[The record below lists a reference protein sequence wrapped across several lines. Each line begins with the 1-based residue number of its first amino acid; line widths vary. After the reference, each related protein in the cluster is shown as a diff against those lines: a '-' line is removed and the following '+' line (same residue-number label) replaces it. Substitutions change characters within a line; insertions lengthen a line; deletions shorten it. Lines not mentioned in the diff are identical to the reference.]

1 MATAP
6 SILVTLLNPLEER
19 GWINRTR
26 DPNDRRRHLVE
37 ITKAGASRFRTAS
50 EAQRQVEDEVFRAL
64 DDEQRSQLRDLLL
77 IVRDDVIGEDD
88 EHCATPGSLENA
100 DG

>member
-1 MATAP
+1 MDQPHARPQQP
-6 SILVTLLNPLEER
+6 SPTPRRNHQGR
-19 GWINRTR
+19 GV
-26 DPNDRRRHLVE
+26 PV
-37 ITKAGASRFRTAS
+37 RTAS
-50 EAQRQVEDEVFRAL
+50 EAQRQVEDEVFGAL